1 MAALDIMTFLRF
13 NGIMTETMGV
23 AETKR
28 RFAELIDRV
37 VAGERIIVTRRG
49 RPVIALVPATDDAAA
64 EPRTYVGLA
73 AFAGILEDWDE
84 GPEMIEEIL
93 AARHRSF
100 GREVPEID

>member
-1 MAALDIMTFLRF
+1 MAALDIMTFIRL
-13 NGIMTETMGV
+13 NVIMTETMGV

-37 VAGERIIVTRRG
+37 LAGERIIVTRRG
-49 RPVIALVPATDDAAA
+49 RPVIALVPATDEAAA
-64 EPRTYVGLA
+64 EPRTYIGLA

-84 GPEMIEEIL
+84 GPDMIEEIL

-100 GREVPEID
+100 GRDVPEID